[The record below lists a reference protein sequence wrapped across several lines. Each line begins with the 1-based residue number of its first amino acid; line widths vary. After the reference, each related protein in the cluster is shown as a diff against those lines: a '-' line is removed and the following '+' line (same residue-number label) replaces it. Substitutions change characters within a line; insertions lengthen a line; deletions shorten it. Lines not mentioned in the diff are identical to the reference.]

1 MEIFREKGIVFLMAT
16 AVIFGGI
23 CAQAEEPTPKQDE
36 KTLTDKTTQT
46 ERNKSFLDDL
56 DLDDNKN
63 PGVRE
68 AAIKMTLAVVMVAV
82 LGGAAIYLS
91 RKILPRL
98 SNMSGKS
105 IKVVETVH
113 LGPRKS
119 VHLLKIGNQQI
130 LVGSTNENITKLADI
145 PDLTTDQIHDS

>member
-1 MEIFREKGIVFLMAT
+1 MDTGMELLSKKGVVFLMAI

-23 CAQAEEPTPKQDE
+23 CARAKEPTPKKDE
-36 KTLTDKTTQT
+36 KTLTEKTTTT
-46 ERNKSFLDDL
+46 ERSKSFLDDL
-56 DLDDNKN
+56 DLDDDVN
-63 PGVRE
+63 PGIRE
-68 AAIKMTLAVVMVAV
+68 AAIKLALAILMVIV
-82 LGGAAIYLS
+82 LGAATIYLS
-91 RKILPRL
+91 RKILPRF
-98 SNMSGKS
+98 SGMTGKN

-145 PDLTTDQIHDS
+145 PDLTTE